1 MRSLSAPLLYALISS
16 PRQPLGCGIFNLF
29 FRDRKAHKR
38 RTAAASCLRAPK
50 SCFAVPGLQLC
61 RFSDAGMT
69 GPSTRRGG
77 RRPKSAKARNR
88 GRERQRCRGHYGDL
102 AAGSGAREWRRGGRQ
117 TCFAWLKER
126 DLKRD
131 RAVRVVGAAIV
142 GFWVVIAQATGAA
155 TRTSALS
162 AQSQRR
168 CRARMEGSSSS
179 AGIMRYRA

>member
-1 MRSLSAPLLYALISS
+1 MSRETPGGDVSPWKWPRAERCQGSSASLA
-16 PRQPLGCGIFNLF
+16 RERGRWQ
-29 FRDRKAHKR
+29 
-38 RTAAASCLRAPK
+38 
-50 SCFAVPGLQLC
+50 VLC